1 MEIKTFKAKTM
12 QQALDLVRSEL
23 GPEAKVLHTR
33 ELNAGLVK
41 RMLLGRQYEI
51 AATQVE
57 RPQKVL
63 GVAGSQLE
71 AAPSTSEAST
81 TLEYSGGSRS
91 SSPAT
96 RREKVANQS
105 EKELTTDYRQLYRE
119 NLRRADQ
126 RVAELQ
132 ATIDRL
138 EAERDTATTEHVA
151 QAELPAQLFEVY
163 SQLIEA
169 DIDPATARQ
178 LIEQVRQDQ
187 SVDLKSTLA
196 LRARIARFIEEKL
209 AVTGPIE
216 TGSSRPTIV
225 ALVGP
230 TGVGKTTTI
239 AKLAA
244 EYRLKKNL
252 RVGLITV
259 DTYRIAAV
267 DQLRTYAE
275 LIDLPMEI
283 VSTPLEMRTAV
294 ENLVNCDL
302 ILLDTAGRSPRDE
315 TKITELQAVL
325 AEAQPDE
332 VQLVLSAV
340 SSGPSLIATV
350 ERFASVGITS
360 LTITKLDEAHSLGN
374 VHTLTQTSGL
384 PVSYVTN
391 GQNVPDD
398 IRVAEPRELAMAILG
413 MHAEFAA

>member
-1 MEIKTFKAKTM
+1 MEIKTYKAKTM

-71 AAPSTSEAST
+71 AAPSTSET
-81 TLEYSGGSRS
+81 NIKLENTGSEIS
-91 SSPAT
+91 DPHGEKTAT
-96 RREKVANQS
+96 RS

-169 DIDPATARQ
+169 DLDPATARQ

-216 TGSSRPTIV
+216 AGSSRPKIV

-283 VSTPLEMRTAV
+283 VSTPLEMVTAV
-294 ENLVNCDL
+294 EKLVDYDL

-315 TKITELQAVL
+315 TKITELQTVL

-350 ERFASVGITS
+350 ERFAPVGITS

-374 VHTLTQTSGL
+374 VHTLTQASGL
-384 PVSYVTN
+384 PLSYMTN

>member
-1 MEIKTFKAKTM
+1 T
-12 QQALDLVRSEL
+12 EL

-51 AATQVE
+51 AASPAVRANIQTEV
-57 RPQKVL
+57 V
-63 GVAGSQLE
+63 GVRTGGSQ
-71 AAPSTSEAST
+71 
-81 TLEYSGGSRS
+81 G
-91 SSPAT
+91 SSPAIQLG
-96 RREKVANQS
+96 ELPS
-105 EKELTTDYRQLYRE
+105 ETPVEEFTADYREIYRE
-119 NLRRADQ
+119 NLRQADQ

-138 EAERDTATTEHVA
+138 EAERDAATTEHVA

-163 SQLIEA
+163 SQLVEA
-169 DIDPATARQ
+169 DLDPAVARN
-178 LIEQVRQDQ
+178 LIEQVRDDR
-187 SVDLKSTLA
+187 SVDLRSTLA
-196 LRARIARFIEEKL
+196 VRARIARTIEEEL
-209 AVTGPIE
+209 TVTGPIAP
-216 TGSSRPTIV
+216 GNSRPKIV

-244 EYRLKKNL
+244 EYRLKRNL

-267 DQLRTYAE
+267 DQLSTYAE
-275 LIDLPMEI
+275 IIDLPMEI
-283 VSTPLEMRTAV
+283 VSTPLEMRAAV
-294 ENLVNCDL
+294 ENLVDCDL

-315 TKITELQAVL
+315 TKIPELQTVL
-325 AEAQPDE
+325 TEASPDE

-350 ERFASVGITS
+350 ERFAPVGITS
-360 LTITKLDEAHSLGN
+360 LTITKLDEAHTLGN
-374 VHTLTQTSGL
+374 VHTLAQASGL
-384 PVSYVTN
+384 PLSYVTN